1 MTEQN
6 PVLRNIPNRHV
17 NTKARAPVTLLF
29 ILLFAVVTFTQ
40 SRVKQITG
48 TIQEISADSIT
59 LETAGNNPITLTI
72 ALMPSTRVLEDGADV
87 SQKELRVGSGV
98 LVSAKA
104 KADRLDAVTVIVGKQ
119 PMPTHMNR
127 PRPRLTPAYVSA

>member
-1 MTEQN
+1 M
-6 PVLRNIPNRHV
+6 

-29 ILLFAVVTFTQ
+29 ILLFVVATFTQ
-40 SRVKQITG
+40 SGVKHIMG

-59 LETAGNNPITLTI
+59 LETAGDNPITLTI

-104 KADRLDAVTVIVGKQ
+104 KADRLDAITVIVGKQ
-119 PMPTHMNR
+119 RTPTNTSR
-127 PRPRLTPAYVSA
+127 PRPRVTPAYVSA